1 MKPWFVALQMMAI
14 KFQQLAWT
22 PVSASIRHLAERAK
36 DSGKPTS
43 GLETLE
49 FQLTLLDQLPKRDQ
63 EMMLRETVTELDLLD
78 KNIDQIVQSWL
89 KGESASLEALLMA
102 GMKDYPELHQKII
115 VDRNRRWLPQ
125 IEKIIGARRRRHGG
139 RRRGAPGQVRTD
151 CQMLKNR
158 GYELEQQ

>member
-1 MKPWFVALQMMAI
+1 LGLEANVG
-14 KFQQLAWT
+14 
-22 PVSASIRHLAERAK
+22 VDRYLAERAK
-36 DSGKPTS
+36 ASGMPTS

-102 GMKDYPELHQKII
+102 GMKEYPDLHQKII
-115 VDRNRRWLPQ
+115 LDRNRRWLPQ
-125 IEKIIGARRRRHGG
+125 IEQIIGQGG
-139 RRRGAPGQVRTD
+139 GAMVVVGAAHLVGKD
-151 CQMLKNR
+151 GVVEMLKNH